1 MSAPATERTAAGHE
15 STGHPV
21 ITGWSAVSPY
31 GIGAEALAEGLR
43 AQRPTIAPVDTA
55 RWKVPPA
62 RAHLVPG
69 FETRDVLGRK
79 GTRSMDRVTGLAVT
93 AVGSL
98 LDRPGSARETETGE
112 RAALVLATTT
122 GSAASMMDF
131 TRSSLQGARPY
142 DVDPAVMPNAV
153 MNCAAGQC
161 AIWYGIRGPNT
172 TLAGGRAAGLLAL
185 NYATRL
191 LATQRADT
199 VLCAA
204 AEEFSHARYWL
215 EQHSRGPEAP
225 GVALGE
231 GAAVL
236 LVRPADRFTPER
248 PALAEILAVR
258 TRVAVGNRARGALEA
273 CVRSALEAAGA
284 GPGEVWAAAP
294 GDAPGLLGH
303 IEREVLGDLCGAA
316 ALERVPAVGRLGDLS
331 AASGSFQI
339 ALVLATAAGTPA
351 AAGRIAVIT
360 SADRDGSLA
369 CAVLRLAATR

>member
-1 MSAPATERTAAGHE
+1 MSTAVAARA
-15 STGHPV
+15 V

-31 GIGAEALAEGLR
+31 GIGADALTEGLR
-43 AQRPTIAPVDTA
+43 SGRSTGAPVDTA
-55 RWKVPPA
+55 RWKVPGG

-69 FETRDVLGRK
+69 FETREVLGKK
-79 GTRSMDRVTGLAVT
+79 GTRSMDRVTGLAVA

-98 LDRPGSARETETGE
+98 LDRPGAVRESETGE

-131 TRSSLQGARPY
+131 TRSSLVGDRPY

-161 AIWYGIRGPNT
+161 AIWYGIKGPNT
-172 TLAGGRAAGLLAL
+172 TLAGGRAASLLSL

-191 LATQRADT
+191 LSSGRADT

-204 AEEFSHARYWL
+204 AEEYSAARYWL
-215 EQHSRGPEAP
+215 ERHSRGAEAP
-225 GVALGE
+225 GVPLGE

-236 LVRPADRFTPER
+236 LIEPADRFAPGR
-248 PALAEILAVR
+248 PALAEVLAVR
-258 TRVAVGNRARGALEA
+258 TRVATGSLVRPALEA
-273 CVRSALEAAGA
+273 CVRSALDAAGVR
-284 GPGEVWAAAP
+284 PREVWAAGA

-303 IEREVLGDLCGAA
+303 LEREVLTEVCGAE
-316 ALERVPAVGRLGDLS
+316 ALERVPAVSRIGDVS

-339 ALVLATAAGTPA
+339 AMLLATAAGDA
-351 AAGRIAVIT
+351 QAAGQVAVVT

-369 CAVLRLAATR
+369 CAVLRLGGTS

>member
-1 MSAPATERTAAGHE
+1 MSTAVAPRA
-15 STGHPV
+15 V

-31 GIGAEALAEGLR
+31 GIGADAFAEGLR
-43 AQRPTIAPVDTA
+43 SGRPTAAPVDTA
-55 RWKVPPA
+55 RWKVPGT

-69 FETRDVLGRK
+69 FETREVLGKK
-79 GTRSMDRVTGLAVT
+79 GTRSMDRVTGLAVA

-98 LDRPGSARETETGE
+98 LERPGADRDAETGE

-131 TRSSLQGARPY
+131 TRSSLVGDRPY

-161 AIWYGIRGPNT
+161 AIWYGIKGPNT
-172 TLAGGRAAGLLAL
+172 TLAGGRAASLLSL

-191 LATQRADT
+191 LSSGRADT

-204 AEEFSHARYWL
+204 AEEYSAARYWL
-215 EQHSRGPEAP
+215 ERHARGAEAP
-225 GVALGE
+225 GVPLGE

-236 LVRPADRFTPER
+236 LVEPADRLAPRR
-248 PALAEILAVR
+248 PRLAEVLAVR
-258 TRVAVGNRARGALEA
+258 TRVATGNLVRGALDA
-273 CVRSALEAAGA
+273 CVRSALDAAGVH
-284 GPGEVWAAAP
+284 PRQVWAAVA

-303 IEREVLGDLCGAA
+303 LEREVLTEVCGNA
-316 ALERVPAVGRLGDLS
+316 ALDRVPAVGRIGDVS

-339 ALVLATAAGTPA
+339 AVLLATAAGDPE
-351 AAGRIAVIT
+351 AAGRIAVVT

-369 CAVLRLAATR
+369 CAVLRLGGAS

>member
-1 MSAPATERTAAGHE
+1 MSAAVADR
-15 STGHPV
+15 PV
-21 ITGWSAVSPY
+21 ITGWSAVSPH
-31 GIGAEALAEGLR
+31 GIGAEAFAEGVR
-43 AQRPTIAPVDTA
+43 AQRSTVAPVDTE
-55 RWKVPPA
+55 RWNVPVS

-69 FETRDVLGRK
+69 FEVREVLGKK

-98 LDRPGSARETETGE
+98 LDQPGARRETETGE

-131 TRSSLQGARPY
+131 TRSSLEGARPY

-161 AIWYGIRGPNT
+161 AIWYGIKGPNT
-172 TLAGGRAAGLLAL
+172 TLAGGRAAGLLSL

-191 LATQRADT
+191 LSTGRADT

-204 AEEFSHARYWL
+204 AEEYSHARYWL
-215 EQHSRGPEAP
+215 ERHSRGPEAP

-236 LVRPADRFTPER
+236 LISPASAVTPER

-258 TRVAVGNRARGALEA
+258 SRVATGNGVRAALEA
-273 CVRSALEAAGA
+273 CVRSALDAARVTA
-284 GPGEVWAAAP
+284 DEVWAAAP
-294 GDAPGLLGH
+294 SDAPGLLGH
-303 IEREVLGDLCGAA
+303 LEREALTEVCGDAPV
-316 ALERVPAVGRLGDLS
+316 ERAPAVSRIGDVS
-331 AASGSFQI
+331 AASAPFQI
-339 ALVLATAAGTPA
+339 AILLATAAEDPT
-351 AAGRIAVIT
+351 AAGRIALVT

-369 CAVLRLAATR
+369 CAVLRLAGTR